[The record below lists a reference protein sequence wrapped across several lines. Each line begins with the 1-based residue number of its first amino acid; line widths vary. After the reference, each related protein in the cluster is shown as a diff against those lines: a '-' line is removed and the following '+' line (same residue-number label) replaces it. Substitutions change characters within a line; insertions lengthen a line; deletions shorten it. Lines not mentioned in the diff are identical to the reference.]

1 MHYNHKRRKKPPSI
15 EVKLMVQT
23 VLLISKLSN
32 IIYQN
37 EERETLLKIY
47 NLILKTSH
55 HSYRKEFIDSP
66 GSLVFIYNMKSKISL

>member
-15 EVKLMVQT
+15 EVKLMIQT

-47 NLILKTSH
+47 NLILNFKN
-55 HSYRKEFIDSP
+55 KSP
-66 GSLVFIYNMKSKISL
+66 QLQERLQ